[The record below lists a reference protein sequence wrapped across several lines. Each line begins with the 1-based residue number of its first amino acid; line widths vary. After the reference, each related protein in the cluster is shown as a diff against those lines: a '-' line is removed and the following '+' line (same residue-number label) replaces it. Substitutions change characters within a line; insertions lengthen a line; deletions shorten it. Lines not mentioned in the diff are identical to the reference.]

1 MIKITFL
8 GTGTSQGIPVV
19 GSDHPVSL
27 SENLKDKRLRSSVL
41 ISWDNFNLLIDCGP
55 DFRQQMINSN
65 CKKIDAIF
73 FTHEHSDHT
82 AGLDDIRPFC
92 FRDGEIPI
100 YAHQRVINNLSSR
113 FSYIFK
119 EDDKYPGSPS
129 IKTKLIEPDKPII
142 ISGTQVIP
150 INYLHAKLQ
159 VYGFRINDFA
169 YLTDLKTI
177 NSRELDK
184 LNNLNVLVLN
194 CIRIKE
200 HFSHLNLKEALDL
213 ISIIKPKKTYLTHI
227 SHLLGFHEE
236 VSKTLPENVFL
247 SYDGLTLNIS

>member
-1 MIKITFL
+1 
-8 GTGTSQGIPVV
+8 
-19 GSDHPVSL
+19 
-27 SENLKDKRLRSSVL
+27 
-41 ISWDNFNLLIDCGP
+41 
-55 DFRQQMINSN
+55 
-65 CKKIDAIF
+65 
-73 FTHEHSDHT
+73 
-82 AGLDDIRPFC
+82 
-92 FRDGEIPI
+92 
-100 YAHQRVINNLSSR
+100 VINNLSSR

-129 IKTKLIEPDKPII
+129 IKTNLIEPDKAIVY
-142 ISGTQVIP
+142 SGIKVIP
-150 INYLHAKLQ
+150 IDYLHAKLQ
-159 VYGFRINDFA
+159 VYGYRINDFA

-177 NSRELDK
+177 NRRELDK
-184 LNNLNVLVLN
+184 LNNLDVLVLN

>member
-1 MIKITFL
+1 MTVTFL
-8 GTGTSQGIPVV
+8 GTGTSTGIPFI
-19 GSDHPVSL
+19 GSNHPVCL
-27 SENLKDKRLRSSVL
+27 SKDSKDKRLRSS
-41 ISWDNFNLLIDCGP
+41 IRIDIENKTFIIDCGP

-129 IKTKLIEPDKPII
+129 IKTNLIEPDKPII